1 MSILIDKLI
10 QWKDTGE
17 ITVVTF
23 GIGDFDEKLDED
35 VFYWVE
41 EKDDILSLM
50 DKNGVE
56 EFYIIE

>member
-1 MSILIDKLI
+1 MCILIDKLI

-17 ITVVTF
+17 ITEVVF
-23 GIGDFDEKLDED
+23 GIGDFDEKWDEE